1 MHRVKQQNFLAV
13 YHRGNR
19 QAELTQERWQYLE
32 QNTAVHKNNQLIGR
46 MYHFIFLTLRV
57 QTNNNSVNTIVRDL
71 RESVLEL
78 CITVQYQWTNTDL
91 DGISWNTDIT
101 LTFIYLLLQKLQ
113 NVHFLLWRTMLCK
126 LYFDFKFF
134 DRTTRLCLS
143 MRLLCLNRSHVLIH
157 ANDSKKLKYLWKHL
171 DLMSIDLLE

>member
-19 QAELTQERWQYLE
+19 QAELAGALAIFRTKH
-32 QNTAVHKNNQLIGR
+32 TAVHKNNQLIRR

-78 CITVQYQWTNTDL
+78 CITVQYQ
-91 DGISWNTDIT
+91 
-101 LTFIYLLLQKLQ
+101 
-113 NVHFLLWRTMLCK
+113 
-126 LYFDFKFF
+126 
-134 DRTTRLCLS
+134 
-143 MRLLCLNRSHVLIH
+143 
-157 ANDSKKLKYLWKHL
+157 
-171 DLMSIDLLE
+171 